1 MEERDKHALMFA
13 QLVLMFHAGAM
24 QHLGKVKNPLTDTI
38 ERDLTAAQGMIDL
51 LEMLKV
57 RTKGNLA
64 PEETRMLDQVLQELR
79 LNYVDEAAKPE
90 PPNAEPVNPEPTK
103 PDPAKPDPAKPDPQE
118 QKKEG
123 TPS

>member
-1 MEERDKHALMFA
+1 MEGNDKHALMFA

-24 QHLGKVKNPLTDTI
+24 QHLGKVKNPLTDKV

-64 PEETRMLDQVLQELR
+64 PEETRMLDQILQDLR
-79 LNYVDEAAKPE
+79 VNYVDEAAKPE
-90 PPNAEPVNPEPTK
+90 PAEQA
-103 PDPAKPDPAKPDPQE
+103 PAAGETHE

-123 TPS
+123 TPP

>member
-1 MEERDKHALMFA
+1 MEANDKHALMFA

-24 QHLGKVKNPLTDTI
+24 QHLGKVKNPLTDKV

-51 LEMLKV
+51 LEMLKA
-57 RTKGNLA
+57 RTRGNLA
-64 PEETRMLDQVLQELR
+64 PEETRMLDQILQELR

-90 PPNAEPVNPEPTK
+90 PSTPEPSTPEPGK
-103 PDPAKPDPAKPDPQE
+103 PEPEE